1 LSALYHHDSS
11 DAIYTQ
17 HEGFRVELSSVVPAI
32 STPKMDDITP
42 TQKSLLQ
49 QEDQEKYDEKADY
62 TVSNAGQ
69 LNTLT
74 TGEEVEVKK
83 WV

>member
-1 LSALYHHDSS
+1 
-11 DAIYTQ
+11 
-17 HEGFRVELSSVVPAI
+17 
-32 STPKMDDITP
+32 MDDITP
-42 TQKSLLQ
+42 NQQRVLQ

-69 LNTLT
+69 LDTLT

-83 WV
+83 WVHCECTQTDRQVACRSLAMIWRTSRTSLLP

>member
-1 LSALYHHDSS
+1 
-11 DAIYTQ
+11 
-17 HEGFRVELSSVVPAI
+17 
-32 STPKMDDITP
+32 MDDITP
-42 TQKSLLQ
+42 TQQSLLQ

-69 LNTLT
+69 LDTLT

-83 WV
+83 